1 MKRFDENVPEEQEAI
16 YTCFQVVESIMEGTV
31 IIFPSNMN
39 IWLIIWLIYNQNK
52 GSDDPEIATKV
63 GQSSNFLGYLLKRLR
78 GRNINQIKIFAGEI
92 LAVILQ
98 TSG

>member
-16 YTCFQVVESIMEGTV
+16 YTCFQVVESIMEG
-31 IIFPSNMN
+31 
-39 IWLIIWLIYNQNK
+39 
-52 GSDDPEIATKV
+52 SDDPDIATKV
-63 GQSSNFLGYLLKRLR
+63 GKSSNFLNYLLKRLR
-78 GRNINQIKIFAGEI
+78 GRTINQIKIYAGEI